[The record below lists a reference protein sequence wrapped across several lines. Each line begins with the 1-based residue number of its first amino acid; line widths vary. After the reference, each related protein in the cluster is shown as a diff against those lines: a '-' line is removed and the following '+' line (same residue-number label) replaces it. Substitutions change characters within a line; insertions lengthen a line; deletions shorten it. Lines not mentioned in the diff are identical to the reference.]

1 MERVSGV
8 RGVATLGVNL
18 LDGRLAGSDLALPLG
33 AEPRRVSVVPIGG
46 AFFDVAGLERLDG
59 RLLTE
64 DDITAER
71 PLAVVSEDTARAY
84 WPGRRAVG
92 QQLARDGLTVTV
104 VGVVENARL
113 GSQEERPVSEI

>member
-84 WPGRRAVG
+84 WPGRRATTG
-92 QQLARDGLTVTV
+92 TRWPDRHSGRR
-104 VGVVENARL
+104 GGERPARL
-113 GSQEERPVSEI
+113 PGRAPR